1 MLDYRIYTFLKLCD
15 TMNYHKT
22 AELLHMTQPAVTQH
36 IHFLENEYECKLF
49 IYDGKILKKTK
60 EAYKLESYARSA
72 KYNEDILKK
81 QIKDKPLIELRI
93 GATKT
98 IGEYV
103 IAEHVKSFFD
113 TDNYALNLI
122 VDNTE
127 HLLFLLEHNKLDF
140 AIIEGFFDKEK
151 YNYALYKE
159 ESFVGVCSKTHP
171 FAQKNVSFEDIFKE
185 TLIVREKG
193 SGTREIF
200 EQILYENN
208 FTLDSFK
215 KKICISS
222 FEIIKKL
229 LLAEKSISF
238 VYESVANSDNN
249 LSYFTIDNNII
260 TREFNYVYLKNTNA
274 KEIISLFENKMG
286 INQK

>member
-36 IHFLENEYECKLF
+36 IHFLENEYGCKLF
-49 IYDGKILKKTK
+49 IYNGKSLKKTK
-60 EAYKLESYARSA
+60 EAYQLEAYACSA
-72 KYNEDILKK
+72 QYNEDILKK
-81 QIKDKPLIELRI
+81 EIINKPLTELRV

-103 IAEHVKSFFD
+103 ITEQVKSFFQS
-113 TDNYALNLI
+113 DNYTLSLI
-122 VDNTE
+122 VDNTS

-151 YNYALYKE
+151 YNYMLYKKE
-159 ESFVGVCSKTHP
+159 PFVGICSKTHP
-171 FAQKNVSFEDIFKE
+171 FAQRNVSFEELFKE

-200 EQILYENN
+200 EQILHENN
-208 FTLDSFK
+208 FTLDCFK

-222 FEIIKKL
+222 FQLIKEFVL
-229 LLAEKSISF
+229 TEKSISF
-238 VYESVANSDNN
+238 VYEAVANSDSE
-249 LSYFTIDNNII
+249 LSSFTVGNNII

-274 KEIISLFENKMG
+274 EKFISLFENKMCV
-286 INQK
+286 NAK